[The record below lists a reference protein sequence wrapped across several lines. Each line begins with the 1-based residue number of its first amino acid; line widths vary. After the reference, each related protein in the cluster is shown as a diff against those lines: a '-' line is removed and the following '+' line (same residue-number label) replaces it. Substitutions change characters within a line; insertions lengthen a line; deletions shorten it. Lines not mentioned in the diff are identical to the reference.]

1 VFRQGSS
8 IRITIDSATGPV
20 QSTGMWGLSGLPAQV
35 TDTVYA
41 SPAEPSDV
49 VLGLIPGAAARAPLP
64 ACGSVLGEPCRA
76 NPAPVPAGRLT
87 IPGTQ

>member
-1 VFRQGSS
+1 
-8 IRITIDSATGPV
+8 
-20 QSTGMWGLSGLPAQV
+20 MWGLSGLPAQV

-41 SPAEPSDV
+41 SPAEPSDL
-49 VLGLIPGAAARAPLP
+49 VLGLIPGAAARAALP

-87 IPGTQ
+87 IPGTR